1 MTPELLQV
9 VVLVAAGLGVVAALL
24 AFAFGGGLY
33 DSIGRGYLDVPDRA
47 ENDPGTSF
55 ESWNGE
61 AALETRQ
68 LIEARSALRRRHGK
82 RALDP
87 EAELRAILGELEG

>member
-1 MTPELLQV
+1 MTSELFQ
-9 VVLVAAGLGVVAALL
+9 LVILGAAALGVFGALL
-24 AFAFGGGLY
+24 ALVFSSGVY
-33 DSIGRGYLDVPDRA
+33 DGIGRGYLDVPDRPEGDA
-47 ENDPGTSF
+47 GTSF
-55 ESWNGE
+55 DSWHGE

-87 EAELRAILGELEG
+87 EAELRTILTELER

>member
-1 MTPELLQV
+1 MSADLVQL
-9 VVLVAAGLGVVAALL
+9 VVLGGAVIGVLGALL
-24 AFAFGGGLY
+24 AFAGGHLY

-47 ENDPGTSF
+47 DVPPGAGF
-55 ESWNGE
+55 DSWSGE

-82 RALDP
+82 RSLDAD
-87 EAELRAILGELEG
+87 AEVRAILRELER